1 LAVRVVRQ
9 FTPFGSRVVRQFALF
24 RSCASPA
31 PRAYSTGDRMPNLP
45 SPPLPFP
52 SNDDDA
58 LYALVYVELKRIAH
72 HHLRTVE
79 ANATLSTTELVHEAF
94 LKLGGVDAAWEGRS
108 HFFGAASRAMREVL
122 VDFARRRRAAKR
134 GADASHVSLT
144 SGEALIEVE
153 LDELVELDEA
163 LDRLNA
169 VDERLRQIVEL
180 RFFGG
185 FTEREVADLL
195 GVTTRTVERNWIKA
209 RLFLLKE
216 LEQGGRP

>member
-1 LAVRVVRQ
+1 MPSD
-9 FTPFGSRVVRQFALF
+9 PFSA
-24 RSCASPA
+24 ASPDA
-31 PRAYSTGDRMPNLP
+31 SSG
-45 SPPLPFP
+45 
-52 SNDDDA
+52 DDA
-58 LYALVYVELKRIAH
+58 LYTRVYVELKRIAH
-72 HHLRTVE
+72 HHLRTGE

-94 LKLGGVDAAWEGRS
+94 LKLGGGADGDWDGRS
-108 HFFGAASRAMREVL
+108 HFFGAASRAMRQVL

-134 GADASHVSLT
+134 GGDMTHVSLT
-144 SGEALIEVE
+144 NGEALIEVQ

-185 FTEREVADLL
+185 FSEREVADLL

-216 LEQGGRP
+216 LEQGAGEHLP